1 MASILDRY
9 GIKEVCDFTL
19 YKIKDDGSQGAPV
32 LFLDTLK
39 ISTVEQTADNSSAR
53 GGKGNAELIT
63 WDFGREITLNLQDA
77 LFSAKS
83 MAIMY
88 GCPTDTLKAGTGKVY
103 RTWRLDPNADG
114 APTQLDLGLG
124 KTHTVSPSAKYYKA
138 NGDFADATTSSSS
151 STSGAPSSGTGQFVR
166 GEAVFVTD
174 EITTK
179 DQTDIVINAE
189 TFPGTYYC
197 VGDTYAR
204 SEVTG
209 EDSFFQIQIPKAKML
224 SDITL
229 TMEAEGD
236 PTVFDMQMKV
246 LRPKDGNMM
255 KLVKYDIA

>member
-1 MASILDRY
+1 MASILDIY

-19 YKIKDDGSQGAPV
+19 YNIKDDGSQGAPV

-88 GCPTDTLKAGTGKVY
+88 GCPTDNLKAAMGKVY
-103 RTWRLDPNADG
+103 RTWRLNPNAQT
-114 APTQLDLGLG
+114 APTQLELGLG
-124 KTHTVSPSAKYYKA
+124 KTHTPGPSAKYYKE
-138 NGDFADATTSSSS
+138 NGEFADGTT
-151 STSGAPSSGTGQFVR
+151 STSGPSSPGTGQFAK
-166 GEAVFVTD
+166 GAAFVTD
-174 EITTK
+174 EVSTK

-197 VGDTYAR
+197 VGDTYTR
-204 SEVTG
+204 NEVTG

-255 KLVKYDIA
+255 KLVKYDID

>member
-19 YKIKDDGSQGAPV
+19 YNIEDDGSQGAPV

-39 ISTVEQTADNSSAR
+39 ISTVEQTADNTSAR
-53 GGKGNAELIT
+53 GGKGNAELVI

-88 GCPTDTLKAGTGKVY
+88 GCPTDKLSSGAGKVY
-103 RTWRLDPNADG
+103 RTWMLDPNAEE
-114 APTQLDLGLG
+114 APTNLELGLG
-124 KTHTVSPSAKYYKA
+124 KTHTPGPNAKYYKA
-138 NGDFADATTSSSS
+138 NGEYADKTGDNQEPPA
-151 STSGAPSSGTGQFVR
+151 SGKFTKGA
-166 GEAVFVTD
+166 AFVTD

-197 VGDTYAR
+197 VGDTYSR

-229 TMEAEGD
+229 TLEAEGD

-246 LRPKDGNMM
+246 LRPKNGDMM

>member
-1 MASILDRY
+1 MANILDRY

-19 YKIKDDGSQGAPV
+19 YNIEDDGSQGAPA

-39 ISTVEQTADNSSAR
+39 ISTVEQTADNTSAR
-53 GGKGNAELIT
+53 GGKGNAELII

-88 GCPTDTLKAGTGKVY
+88 GCPTDKLSSEAGKVY
-103 RTWRLDPNADG
+103 RTWMLDPNAEA
-114 APTQLDLGLG
+114 APTELELGLG
-124 KTHTVSPSAKYYKA
+124 KTHTPGPNAKYYKA
-138 NGDFADATTSSSS
+138 NGEYADKTGDTQEPAA
-151 STSGAPSSGTGQFVR
+151 SGKFTKGA
-166 GEAVFVTD
+166 AFVTD

-179 DQTDIVINAE
+179 DQTVIVINAE

-197 VGDTYAR
+197 VGDTYSR

-209 EDSFFQIQIPKAKML
+209 KDSFFQIQIPKAKML

-229 TMEAEGD
+229 TLEAEGD

-246 LRPKDGNMM
+246 LRPKDGDMM

>member
-19 YKIKDDGSQGAPV
+19 YNIKDDGSQGAPV

-88 GCPTDTLKAGTGKVY
+88 GCPTDNLKAGAGKVY
-103 RTWRLDPNADG
+103 RTWRLDPNAAT
-114 APTQLDLGLG
+114 APSELDLGLG
-124 KTHTVSPSAKYYKA
+124 KTHAPSPSAKYYKE
-138 NGDFADATTSSSS
+138 NGEFADT
-151 STSGAPSSGTGQFVR
+151 GSSGSGDPSGQFAK
-166 GEAVFVTD
+166 GAAFVTD
-174 EITTK
+174 EISTK
-179 DQTDIVINAE
+179 DQTNIVINAE
-189 TFPGTYYC
+189 TYPGTYYC
-197 VGDTYAR
+197 VGDTYTR
-204 SEVTG
+204 NEVTG

-255 KLVKYDIA
+255 KLVKYDID

>member
-19 YKIKDDGSQGAPV
+19 YNIKDDGSQGAPV

-83 MAIMY
+83 MAVMY
-88 GCPTDTLKAGTGKVY
+88 GCPTDNLQVRTGKVY
-103 RTWRLDPNADG
+103 RTWRLDPNARS

-124 KTHTVSPSAKYYKA
+124 KTHTVNSTAKYYKE
-138 NGDFADATTSSSS
+138 NGEFADVGSIM
-151 STSGAPSSGTGQFVR
+151 SGTPHGSFAP
-166 GEAVFVTD
+166 GAVFVTD

-197 VGDTYAR
+197 VGDTYTR
-204 SEVTG
+204 NEVTG

-224 SDITL
+224 SDTTI

>member
-19 YKIKDDGSQGAPV
+19 YNIKDDGSPDTPV

-83 MAIMY
+83 MAVMY
-88 GCPTDTLKAGTGKVY
+88 GCPTDNLQAKNGKVY

-124 KTHTVSPSAKYYKA
+124 KTHAPSPSAKYYKE
-138 NGDFADATTSSSS
+138 NGDFADAPTGSSSP
-151 STSGAPSSGTGQFVR
+151 SGPGVGHFAIG
-166 GEAVFVTD
+166 AAFVTD
-174 EITTK
+174 EIETK

-197 VGDTYAR
+197 VGDTYTR
-204 SEVTG
+204 NEVTG

>member
-19 YKIKDDGSQGAPV
+19 YKIEDDGTQGAPV

-39 ISTVEQTADNSSAR
+39 ISTVEQTADNTSAR
-53 GGKGNAELIT
+53 GGKGNAELVT

-83 MAIMY
+83 MAVMY
-88 GCPTDTLKAGTGKVY
+88 GCPTDKLSTGRGTIY
-103 RTWRLDPNADG
+103 RTWMLNPNAAV
-114 APTQLDLGLG
+114 APTELDLGLG
-124 KTHTVSPSAKYYKA
+124 KTHTPGPSAKYYKA
-138 NGDFADATTSSSS
+138 NGEYADATSGTDGSSGS
-151 STSGAPSSGTGQFVR
+151 STDPGTGQFAK
-166 GEAVFVTD
+166 GAAFVTD
-174 EITTK
+174 EVSTK

-197 VGDTYAR
+197 VGDTYSR

-229 TMEAEGD
+229 TLEAEGD

-246 LRPKDGNMM
+246 LRPKNGDMM
-255 KLVKYDIA
+255 KLVKYDI

>member
-19 YKIKDDGSQGAPV
+19 YNIKDDGSQGAPV

-39 ISTVEQTADNSSAR
+39 ISTTEQTTDNSSAR

-103 RTWRLDPNADG
+103 RTWRLDPNATT
-114 APTQLDLGLG
+114 APSNLELGLG
-124 KTHTVSPSAKYYKA
+124 KFHTPGPNAKYYKE
-138 NGDFADATTSSSS
+138 NGQFADSAVV
-151 STSGAPSSGTGQFVR
+151 TSGSLSGTGQFAK
-166 GEAVFVTD
+166 GAAFVTD
-174 EITTK
+174 EVSTK

>member
-19 YKIKDDGSQGAPV
+19 YNIKDDGSQGAPA
-32 LFLDTLK
+32 LYLDTLK
-39 ISTVEQTADNSSAR
+39 ISSVEQTADSTSAR
-53 GGKGNAELIT
+53 GGKGNSELII

-83 MAIMY
+83 MAIMF
-88 GCPTDTLKAGTGKVY
+88 GCPTDNLEAGAGEVY
-103 RTWRLDPNADG
+103 RTWMLDPTATE
-114 APTQLDLGLG
+114 APTTLDLGLG
-124 KTHTVSPSAKYYKA
+124 KTHTLTGQAKYYKA
-138 NGDFADATTSSSS
+138 NGDFADKTGDTQEPAPT
-151 STSGAPSSGTGQFVR
+151 GAFAKG
-166 GEAVFVTD
+166 AAYVTD
-174 EITTK
+174 KITTK
-179 DQTDIVINAE
+179 ETTTISINAE

-229 TMEAEGD
+229 TLEAEGD

-246 LRPKDGNMM
+246 LRPKNGDMM
-255 KLVKYDIA
+255 KLVKYDI

>member
-19 YKIKDDGSQGAPV
+19 YNIKDDGSQGAPV

-39 ISTVEQTADNSSAR
+39 ISTTEQTTDNSSAR

-103 RTWRLDPNADG
+103 RTWRLDTNATA
-114 APTQLDLGLG
+114 APSNLELGLG
-124 KTHTVSPSAKYYKA
+124 KFHTPGPNAKYYKE
-138 NGDFADATTSSSS
+138 NGQFADSAVASSGSL
-151 STSGAPSSGTGQFVR
+151 SGTGQFAK
-166 GEAVFVTD
+166 GAAFVTD
-174 EITTK
+174 EVSTK